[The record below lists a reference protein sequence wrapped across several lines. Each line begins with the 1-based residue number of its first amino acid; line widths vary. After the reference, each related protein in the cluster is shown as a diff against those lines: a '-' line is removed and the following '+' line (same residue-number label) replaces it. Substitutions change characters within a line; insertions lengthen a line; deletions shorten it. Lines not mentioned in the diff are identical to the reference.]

1 MVKVSQRV
9 KSCSTTKHVISN
21 TTMPMST
28 KLGRVVNYR
37 KGSHPESHITIRSCG
52 LVRLCD
58 KQNQFVFTAIIC
70 LATKRDRMVTDLK
83 CSYPQSYMTAVL

>member
-21 TTMPMST
+21 TTMPMPT

-70 LATKRDRMVTDLK
+70 LATKRDRVVTDLK